1 MTKIFSNKGISI
13 IESLMAALLTAVAII
28 SLLPMQDTSMKTG
41 FRADYLGR
49 AAGIMQS
56 ELELRENQI
65 MIGTIPAS
73 PINQTITVS
82 GQTGAPGDATFNVVT
97 TTAVNISAPNSW
109 LVNVRVTWT
118 GGPANGI
125 NSSVIATRQT
135 RF

>member
-1 MTKIFSNKGISI
+1 LNKIFSNKGISI
-13 IESLMAALLTAVAII
+13 VEALIAAFLTAIAVI
-28 SLLPMQDTSMKTG
+28 SLLPMQDVSQRTG

-65 MIGTIPAS
+65 MIGTTLTS

-82 GQTGAPGDATFNVVT
+82 GQSGVTGDATFNVVT
-97 TTAVNISAPNSW
+97 TTTANVSPINSW

-125 NSSVIATRQT
+125 NSSIIVTRQT